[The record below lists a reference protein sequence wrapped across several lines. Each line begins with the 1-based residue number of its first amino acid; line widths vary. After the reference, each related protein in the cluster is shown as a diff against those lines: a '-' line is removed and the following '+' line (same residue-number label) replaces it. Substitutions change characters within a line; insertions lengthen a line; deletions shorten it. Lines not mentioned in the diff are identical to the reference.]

1 MTAAPISTETTGTT
15 TKTKTTENKEMIEK
29 LFEESKTK
37 LKNEYDSMI
46 IKIKE
51 DLNNSKQQAISKV
64 KKYN

>member
-15 TKTKTTENKEMIEK
+15 TKTKTTENKELIEK

-64 KKYN
+64 KKI

>member
-37 LKNEYDSMI
+37 LKNEYDNMI

-64 KKYN
+64 KKI